1 MVKQFKNVNEL
12 IKGISEDENFK
23 KDAIKQI
30 SENGLGKFLFFL
42 RCEHRMT
49 QKELAEKMGCT
60 QGRVSKIESA
70 KDDSLSIKD
79 FIDYGNA
86 LGLELEIGFRSK
98 EMKWVDMVKYHA
110 FQMQRYL
117 NNIVQVAKE
126 DKALEEGALNFC
138 FETLKNVPVLILNTM
153 SKLPKSR
160 FNKPIDGSKTKVH
173 ISGTIQPQRDVNA
186 NNEAVAS

>member
-1 MVKQFKNVNEL
+1 MAKQFKNVADL
-12 IKGISEDENFK
+12 ITGLSEDENFK
-23 KDAIKQI
+23 KDALKHI
-30 SENGLGKFLFFL
+30 SENGLGKFLTFL
-42 RCEHRMT
+42 RCEHRLT
-49 QKELAEKMGCT
+49 QKEMADKLGCT
-60 QGRVSKIESA
+60 QGRISKIESA

-98 EMKWVDMVKYHA
+98 GMKWVDMVKYHA

-138 FETLKNVPVLILNTM
+138 FETLKNVPDLIFSTM

-160 FNKPIDGSKTKVH
+160 FNKPIDGSKAKVH
-173 ISGTIQPQRDVNA
+173 ISGPIQPQPHVSA

>member
-1 MVKQFKNVNEL
+1 MAKQFKDVNEL

-30 SENGLGKFLFFL
+30 SENGLGKFLSFL

-49 QKELAEKMGCT
+49 QKELADKIGCS

-70 KDDSLSIKD
+70 KDDSLSIRD

-86 LGLELEIGFRSK
+86 LGLELEIGFRNK
-98 EMKWVDMVKYHA
+98 NMKWVDMVKYHA

-126 DKALEEGALNFC
+126 DKALEEGALDFC
-138 FETLKNVPVLILNTM
+138 FETLKNVPVLILNSM
-153 SKLPKSR
+153 AKLPKAR
-160 FNKPIDGSKTKVH
+160 FNKSVAGSKSKVH
-173 ISGTIQPQRDVNA
+173 ISGTIQPQKEAELKEA
-186 NNEAVAS
+186 NK

>member
-1 MVKQFKNVNEL
+1 MAKQFKNVADL
-12 IKGISEDENFK
+12 ITGLSEDENFK
-23 KDAIKQI
+23 KDAIKHI
-30 SENGLGKFLFFL
+30 SENGLGKFLAFL
-42 RCEHRMT
+42 RCEHRLT
-49 QKELAEKMGCT
+49 QKAIAEKIGCT
-60 QGRVSKIESA
+60 QGRISKIESA
-70 KDDSLSIKD
+70 KDDSLSIRD

-98 EMKWVDMVKYHA
+98 KMKWVDMVKYHA

-138 FETLKNVPVLILNTM
+138 FETLRNVPVLILNAM
-153 SKLPKSR
+153 SKLPNAR
-160 FNKPIDGSKTKVH
+160 FNKPVRSKTKVH
-173 ISGTIQPQRDVNA
+173 ISRPIQPQSDANA